1 MKCTVPDHVN
11 MILKF
16 IVTVKGCLT
25 LIFMVMWSF
34 LSFQIDIYGFYIHLI
49 GVRTLNHLR
58 ANHLTLNQYQ
68 LITQAFNHAEILL
81 PAKYNHADI

>member
-1 MKCTVPDHVN
+1 MFNFDIHGNVVVS
-11 MILKF
+11 F
-16 IVTVKGCLT
+16 I
-25 LIFMVMWSF
+25 S
-34 LSFQIDIYGFYIHLI
+34 DIYDFYIHLI

-68 LITQAFNHAEILL
+68 LITPAFNHAEILS